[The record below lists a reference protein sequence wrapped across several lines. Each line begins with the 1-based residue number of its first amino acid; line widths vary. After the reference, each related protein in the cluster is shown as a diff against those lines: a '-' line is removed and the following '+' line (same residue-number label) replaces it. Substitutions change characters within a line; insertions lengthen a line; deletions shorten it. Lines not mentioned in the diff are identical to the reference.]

1 MTIER
6 QNPQD
11 VQMAAVTTYEST
23 IRAMDRY
30 FGRLDDHYQIKEA
43 IKDRYSVGIKEL
55 SDPSSN
61 STAVRET
68 YVKSD
73 FATAVDAGLIE
84 AISLGFG
91 QKVSNALAT
100 LFSEPGMRMDL
111 VHENEETDLA
121 NAENLLDGQR
131 VEGGLQSALVEC
143 DKQSCSVG
151 SSLVLVQYKSGHLDY
166 TKVSPA
172 DIYAIFGD
180 TITENGV
187 ERATDLEELEDASAV
202 IINLGQDDIGSYRY
216 IGIAGRSPGYPNG
229 RWVEFSGYDGR
240 QLPPDYDPEVI
251 EFELDGKQANPLSW
265 YAAKY
270 PDDDI
275 PEYPLIVIKGGIC
288 DTSALTPMTES
299 LYKDALEFDVAAS
312 HTLSKSQEN
321 INGVTVIRKE
331 THDAIDA
338 LPRIISPTMALQYGQ
353 IAEKLASDSGGSID
367 ALEVLER
374 LMMHCAAG
382 YSVPDY
388 MIVSRDHT
396 LDASSGVALQVK
408 ARPLVKNREYRTEL
422 NKTAV
427 AKLYDIEKYLL
438 EIHHKGDDAEVALL
452 LECTQDW
459 DPGQLKLPENK
470 NELVTRLTMMLDKGI
485 IDVLEYIRQYYMLP
499 SDVDAEE
506 MYTRMSERKDEFPA
520 LNKEEMDEKAQ
531 QRPLGLQRNRP

>member
-11 VQMAAVTTYEST
+11 VQMAAVDTYEST
-23 IRAMDRY
+23 IREMDRY
-30 FGRLDDHYQIKEA
+30 FGRVDDHDQIRTA
-43 IKDRYSVGIKEL
+43 IKDRYAVGIKEIA
-55 SDPSSN
+55 DPSSN

-73 FATAVDAGLIE
+73 LATAIDAGLIE
-84 AISLGFG
+84 ALSMGLG
-91 QKVSNALAT
+91 QKVSAALAT

-111 VHENEETDLA
+111 VHETEDTDLA
-121 NAENLLDGQR
+121 SAEDFLDGQR
-131 VEGGLQSALVEC
+131 IEGGMQSSLVEC

-151 SSLVLVQYKSGHLDY
+151 SSLVLLQYKSGHLDY
-166 TKVSPA
+166 TKISPA
-172 DIYAIFGD
+172 DIYVIHGD
-180 TITENGV
+180 TITDDGV
-187 ERATDLEELEDASAV
+187 ERATDLASLEDASAV
-202 IINLGQDDIGSYRY
+202 IINLGMDDIGSYRY
-216 IGIAGRSPGYPNG
+216 IGIAGRCAGYKTG

-240 QLPPDYDPEVI
+240 QLPPDYDPDVI
-251 EFELDGKQANPLSW
+251 EFEINGKQANPLSW
-265 YAAKY
+265 YAAQH
-270 PDDDI
+270 PDDDV

-288 DTSALTPMTES
+288 DTDALTPMTQS
-299 LYKDALEFDVAAS
+299 LYLDSIEFDVAAS

-331 THDAIDA
+331 AHDAIDA
-338 LPRIISPTMALQYGQ
+338 LPRTVSPIMALQYGQ

-396 LDASSGVALQVK
+396 LDASSGVALQIK

-422 NKTAV
+422 NKTSI
-427 AKLYDIEKYLL
+427 AKLFDIERYLL
-438 EIHHKGDDAEVALL
+438 EIHHDGDDSEVALL
-452 LECTQDW
+452 LECSQDW

-520 LNKEEMDEKAQ
+520 LNKEEMDEQ
-531 QRPLGLQRNRP
+531 RNNRPLGLQRNRG